1 MNPKYTPQQNFFDNV
16 EEQYVKNG
24 GIENMEKELDKI
36 IENYPEL
43 KNEKENLLSI
53 LKTKYCQGFL
63 DGYLKVIQ

>member
-1 MNPKYTPQQNFFDNV
+1 MSSKYTPQQNFLDNV
-16 EEQYVKNG
+16 EEQYIKNG
-24 GIENMEKELDKI
+24 GTENMEKELDKI